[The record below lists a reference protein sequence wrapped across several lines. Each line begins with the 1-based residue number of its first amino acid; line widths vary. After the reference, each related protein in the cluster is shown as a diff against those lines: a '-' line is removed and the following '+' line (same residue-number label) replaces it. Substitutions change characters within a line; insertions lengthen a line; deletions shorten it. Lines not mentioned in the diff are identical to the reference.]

1 MNSDPIH
8 WGYLVAIAIKLLA
21 KFGLIPGFIAAFGIQ
36 KFRQKYRQRKAV
48 EGWPAREATIQICR
62 VHKEHWRKFCAEV
75 TYSYFVGEYRSGT
88 YIRNFR
94 REEQADDFVRQL
106 KDRRIQVRYKESSP
120 ENSVI
125 LDRDLELIGLLVPQL
140 R

>member
-1 MNSDPIH
+1 MDSNSFH
-8 WGYLVAIAIKLLA
+8 WAYFVALGIKLLA

-48 EGWPAREATIQICR
+48 EGWPATEATVQIGR
-62 VHKEHWRKFCAEV
+62 VHQDGPRNYWAEI
-75 TYSYFVGEYRSGT
+75 TYSYFVSEYRSGT
-88 YIRNFR
+88 YIRHFKT
-94 REEQADDFVRQL
+94 EDQAADFVREM
-106 KDRRIQVRYKESSP
+106 KDRRIQVRYKESDP